1 LTKETIFQLNETQES
16 INLLYALINTS
27 IDDEE
32 VFYARIKAGFM
43 LFNEHYYLES
53 QEQLIQT
60 LDYFKHQK
68 EDPLYDQV
76 LTKIIDSLLILT
88 DRKALKYINI
98 RKESLVVLDYYK
110 YTLNLIEYKKAF
122 DEDYDYLID
131 SLKETSVPKETLID
145 LLLERLLNSPSLDLI
160 SEINEIKNL
169 QPNETL
175 IKELDLML
183 YEHLYETNQTEKLL
197 ESLEKNSLLDVFYQ
211 LLIYVKQ
218 DDFKKTQILE
228 VEHEND
234 FFDLP
239 LNLQKRLYET
249 LVTFYNKHLDLRSV
263 ETYERKL
270 KKVNKELSKEE
281 KQTVLPKFIPAFSL
295 PKLVEEPQEIS
306 DEPVQEVVI
315 KKNGLN
321 HQKPLY
327 LIDKFILEVLSLN
340 KDLSLHEHLRRMFII
355 MSKYFEFSDLLI
367 YLKPQV
373 FHYKVERLYE
383 KKYDRHTIDAS
394 LLGISAN
401 NYTDI
406 IEKVKLIKYDY
417 DIITNQPL
425 TKTDVKQV
433 YCYALPKE
441 SSLCFYQRKEKELLY
456 DDLTFKLLS
465 DFVAYELGLYNHL
478 NKVKQNESTMTHFFN
493 SNGAGFSIY
502 KNETFIG
509 NERFNSL
516 FELKKD
522 DTIEQLIKVFQPID
536 QIEFRNQV
544 QKLEREEIGAFE
556 IEIPFNHQVLW
567 IKQVKQAEAIYGIY
581 LDITRQVKE
590 KEAWITKAL
599 TNPTSN
605 LLTLHEFELRFEAFI
620 NSKTTFILL
629 ELDGLDHLE
638 SIYGKAYV
646 YNYFIEFSLVVS
658 SLFELVYQY
667 DSSTLLIVLEV
678 NDIRAVEKQID
689 SLNQRILKENTIK
702 EGQTAY
708 KYNMGVIRYPVNT
721 KETSLKKIYAYLSQ
735 ALYKAKMIQSNKT
748 HQYFNFEDY
757 QQDLFETE
765 VINQIDRLITS
776 ETLLLNFTQIVNQ
789 TTNKVYAYDVNV
801 YSKSLQIDE
810 AYYYTVAYKRGMI
823 EKLDKYILRETFKAL
838 SEIYAQ
844 TKKYIKLS
852 VTIHSDTLSD
862 QYFIPFL
869 IGLYK
874 SHAIPYHVLDIVVAM
889 KEGKMSDYEKLKEL
903 SALGILIGTDTLN
916 FIKEPQTKLFH
927 FKDRPNN
934 LDDKFLNF
942 IKNMK
947 VFTDAEEMS
956 LVIYH
961 VNRPKDQLLLKQI
974 GIDYIRGKMV
984 DKTFTFEEIV
994 RLIKGAL

>member
-1 LTKETIFQLNETQES
+1 MTKQTILQFNETQES
-16 INLLYALINTS
+16 INQLYAIINTS

-43 LFNEHYYLES
+43 LYNQHYYVES
-53 QEQLIQT
+53 KEHLIET

-76 LTKIIDSLLILT
+76 LTRIIDSLLILT
-88 DRKALKYINI
+88 DREALKYINI
-98 RKESLVVLDYYK
+98 RKESLAVLDYYK
-110 YTLNLIEYKKAF
+110 YTLNLIDYKKAF
-122 DEDYDYLID
+122 DEDYYSLID
-131 SLKETSVPKETLID
+131 SLKETTIPKETLID
-145 LLLERLLNSPSLDLI
+145 LLLERLLNNPNIDLV

-175 IKELDLML
+175 IKDLDLML

-197 ESLEKNSLLDVFYQ
+197 ETLEENSLLEVFYKI
-211 LLIYVKQ
+211 LIYVKQ

-228 VEHEND
+228 VEHEHE
-234 FFDLP
+234 FFNLP

-263 ETYERKL
+263 ETYERNL
-270 KKVNKELSKEE
+270 KKVNKDISKEE
-281 KQTVLPKFIPAFSL
+281 KQAISPKFVPAFSI
-295 PKLVEEPQEIS
+295 PKLGKEPLEIG
-306 DEPVQEVVI
+306 DDVKEIVV
-315 KKNGLN
+315 KKNSFN
-321 HQKPLY
+321 NQKPLY
-327 LIDKFILEVLSLN
+327 LLDKFIIEVLSIN
-340 KDLSLHEHLRRMFII
+340 KDLSLHEHLRRMFVL
-355 MSKYFEFSDLLI
+355 MSKYFEFSDILI

-406 IEKVKLIKYDY
+406 IEKVNIIKYDY

-433 YCYALPKE
+433 YCYALPKK
-441 SSLCFYQRKEKELLY
+441 SSMCFYQRKEKELLY

-478 NKVKQNESTMTHFFN
+478 NKVKQNESTMTQFFN
-493 SNGAGFSIY
+493 SHVAGFSIY
-502 KNETFIG
+502 KNQTYIG
-509 NERFNSL
+509 NEHFNAL
-516 FELKKD
+516 FKLKKD
-522 DTIEQLIKVFQPID
+522 DTIEQFLKLFQPID
-536 QIEFRNQV
+536 QIEFRNQY
-544 QKLEREEIGAFE
+544 QKLEREEIDAFE
-556 IEIPFNHQVLW
+556 IEIPFDNQVLW
-567 IKQVKQAEAIYGIY
+567 IKQVKHDEIIYGIY
-581 LDITRQVKE
+581 LDVTNQVKE
-590 KEAWITKAL
+590 KESWIAKAL

-605 LLTLHEFELRFEAFI
+605 LLTLHEFELRFDSFT

-646 YNYFIEFSLVVS
+646 YNYFIDFSLIVS

-667 DSSTLLIVLEV
+667 DSSTLLIVLEL
-678 NDIRAVEKQID
+678 NDIRAVEKQIAA
-689 SLNQRILKENTIK
+689 LNQLILKENAIR
-702 EGQTAY
+702 EGQTAF

-735 ALYKAKMIQSNKT
+735 ALYKAKMIHSNKT
-748 HQYFNFEDY
+748 HQYFNYEDY
-757 QQDLFETE
+757 QQDIFETE

-801 YSKSLQIDE
+801 YSPSLQIDE

-838 SEIYAQ
+838 SEIYFQ

-852 VTIHSDTLSD
+852 VTIHSETLSD

-874 SHAIPYHVLDIVVAM
+874 SHGIPYHVLDIVVAM
-889 KEGKMSDYEKLKEL
+889 KDGKMSDYEKLKEL

-916 FIKEPQTKLFH
+916 FIKESQTKIFH

-947 VFTDAEEMS
+947 VFTDAEQMS

-974 GIDYIRGKMV
+974 GIDYIRGRMV
-984 DKTFTFEEIV
+984 DKTFTFEEII

>member
-1 LTKETIFQLNETQES
+1 MTKETILQLNETQES
-16 INLLYALINTS
+16 INLLYELINTS

-43 LFNEHYYLES
+43 LFNQHYYVES
-53 QEQLIQT
+53 KDQLILT

-88 DRKALKYINI
+88 DREALKYINI
-98 RKESLVVLDYYK
+98 RKESLPVLDYYK

-122 DEDYDYLID
+122 DEDYYYLID
-131 SLKETSVPKETLID
+131 SLKQTSVQKDTLID
-145 LLLERLLNSPSLDLI
+145 LLVERLLNNPKLDLV
-160 SEINEIKNL
+160 SEINEIKSF

-175 IKELDLML
+175 AKDLDLML
-183 YEHLYETNQTEKLL
+183 YEHLYETSQTEKLL
-197 ESLEKNSLLDVFYQ
+197 ETLEENSLLEVFYQ
-211 LLIYVKQ
+211 ILIYVKQ
-218 DDFKKTQILE
+218 GDFKKTQILE
-228 VEHEND
+228 VEHENE
-234 FFDLP
+234 FFNLP
-239 LNLQKRLYET
+239 LKLQKRLYET
-249 LVTFYNKHLDLRSV
+249 LVIFYNKHLDLRSV
-263 ETYERKL
+263 ETYERNL
-270 KKVNKELSKEE
+270 KKVNKEISKEE
-281 KQTVLPKFIPAFSL
+281 KPTVLPKFVPAFNI
-295 PKLVEEPQEIS
+295 PKLAKEPLEITDESVEAVVKKS
-306 DEPVQEVVI
+306 DF
-315 KKNGLN
+315 NN
-321 HQKPLY
+321 QKQLY
-327 LIDKFILEVLSLN
+327 LIDKFILEVLSIN
-340 KDLSLHEHLRRMFII
+340 KDLSLHEHLRRMFVM
-355 MSKYFEFSDLLI
+355 MSKYFEFSDILI

-406 IEKVKLIKYDY
+406 IEKVNIIKYDY

-441 SSLCFYQRKEKELLY
+441 SSMCFYQRKEKDLLH

-465 DFVAYELGLYNHL
+465 DFVAYEIGLYSHL
-478 NKVKQNESTMTHFFN
+478 NKVKQNESTMTKFFN
-493 SNGAGFSIY
+493 SNVAGFSIY
-502 KNETFIG
+502 QNQTFIG
-509 NERFNSL
+509 NERFNTL

-522 DTIEQLIKVFQPID
+522 DTIEQFLKVFQPTD
-536 QIEFRNQV
+536 QIEFRNHY
-544 QKLEREEIGAFE
+544 QKLEREEIDAFE
-556 IEIPFNHQVLW
+556 IEMPLNNQILW
-567 IKQVKQAEAIYGIY
+567 IKQVKLDDVIYGIY

-590 KEAWITKAL
+590 KESWITKAL

-605 LLTLHEFELRFEAFI
+605 LLTLHEFELRFESFT

-646 YNYFIEFSLVVS
+646 YNYFIEFSLIVS

-667 DSSTLLIVLEV
+667 DNSTLLIVLEA
-678 NDIRAVEKQID
+678 NDIRAVEKQIN
-689 SLNQRILKENTIK
+689 SLNQQILKENAIR

-735 ALYKAKMIQSNKT
+735 ALYKAKMTHSNKT
-748 HQYFNFEDY
+748 HQYFNYEDY
-757 QQDLFETE
+757 QQDIFETE

-801 YSKSLQIDE
+801 YSPSLQIDE
-810 AYYYTVAYKRGMI
+810 AYYYTVAHKRGMI

-838 SEIYAQ
+838 SEIYSQ

-889 KEGKMSDYEKLKEL
+889 KDGKMSDYEKLKEL
-903 SALGILIGTDTLN
+903 SALGILVGTDTLN
-916 FIKEPQTKLFH
+916 FIKEPQTKIFH

-956 LVIYH
+956 LVVYH

-974 GIDYIRGKMV
+974 GINYIRGRMV
-984 DKTFTFEEIV
+984 DKTFTFEEII
-994 RLIKGAL
+994 RLIKGAI